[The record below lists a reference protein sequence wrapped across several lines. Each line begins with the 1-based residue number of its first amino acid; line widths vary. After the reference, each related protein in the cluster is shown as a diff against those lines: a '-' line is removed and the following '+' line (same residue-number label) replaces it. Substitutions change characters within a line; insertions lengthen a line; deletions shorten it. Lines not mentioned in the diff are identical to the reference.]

1 MAILVQEKE
10 MTTTAHMKTI
20 DGDYC
25 DGYYGWKGV
34 KRAAVFARESQSLR
48 TIAGRGGAATRW

>member
-10 MTTTAHMKTI
+10 MTMTAHMKNI

-34 KRAAVFARESQSLR
+34 KRAAVFARESR
-48 TIAGRGGAATRW
+48 EDMTYMRVV